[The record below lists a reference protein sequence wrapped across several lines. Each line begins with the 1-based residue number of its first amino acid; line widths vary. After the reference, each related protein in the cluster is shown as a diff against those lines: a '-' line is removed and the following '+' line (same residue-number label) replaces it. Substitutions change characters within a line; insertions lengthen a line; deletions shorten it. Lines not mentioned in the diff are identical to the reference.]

1 MDYGKVSLDDEGEM
15 EMERKAGST
24 LGKYI
29 LSAEEVKAPSNGGS
43 NSGSGSSSGKPG
55 SQNPNTGAPDVI
67 GVVSAAAI
75 VSFAAAAALA
85 LKKRK

>member
-1 MDYGKVSLDDEGEM
+1 MKKFLALV
-15 EMERKAGST
+15 
-24 LGKYI
+24 
-29 LSAEEVKAPSNGGS
+29 LSATLALALLVGCGGS
-43 NSGSGSSSGKPG
+43 NSGSTGSNNG
-55 SQNPNTGAPDVI
+55 SQNPNTGASDVI